1 MPFLPLFTCG
11 DYIPTTPLR
20 HFLSAGHAK
29 HGAAPTGAFDWT
41 RSCQSG
47 AWGGVCQWHTPPH
60 DRADRRDPQQAASEY
75 RKRYSDALLATMVTF
90 PKRGRNWPPY
100 TAAHTQATMG
110 GNRTDNALL
119 ELSRSLCKLSAGPPI
134 AAFDLRRLKSG
145 NIPHIHVTKQ
155 AESVVGSGGP
165 RLKL

>member
-1 MPFLPLFTCG
+1 
-11 DYIPTTPLR
+11 
-20 HFLSAGHAK
+20 
-29 HGAAPTGAFDWT
+29 
-41 RSCQSG
+41 
-47 AWGGVCQWHTPPH
+47 
-60 DRADRRDPQQAASEY
+60 
-75 RKRYSDALLATMVTF
+75 
-90 PKRGRNWPPY
+90 
-100 TAAHTQATMG
+100 MG